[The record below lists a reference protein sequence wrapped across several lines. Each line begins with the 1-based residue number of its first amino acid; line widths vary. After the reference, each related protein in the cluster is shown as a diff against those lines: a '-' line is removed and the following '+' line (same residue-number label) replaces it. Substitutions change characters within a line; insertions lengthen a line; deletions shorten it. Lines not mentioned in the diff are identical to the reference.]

1 MSNVTID
8 GDAQL
13 ASDGVLQGW
22 CWNPN
27 RPAERLV
34 VEILINE
41 RIVSAFVASRF
52 REDLPGRNI
61 GDGYYGFITTIA
73 KSLLD
78 AGDDFVI
85 SARERSSAYCFWR
98 QVRGESGLPND
109 FVSRFAEARQRLSRV
124 AQSSHLRAQGG
135 PSLTSRISTELSALG
150 MHLRMAARLD
160 DTRHPAPIA
169 RARTTLL
176 QQTAPRKLEIFRNPK
191 IAVIIIADSTSSE
204 VLSTISA
211 IVPTLNSLEA
221 SLLLIDRG
229 SNSDVALAPSLFG
242 NLRYVFDPRGD
253 LGSLLADVL
262 KYSQGDLL
270 ILMRNPREDIVR
282 VLPGI
287 EVQLNGS
294 SSVHINARSLE
305 IARGICAESS
315 ESTSGRPAP
324 PPICLQLA
332 GKRELFERLNAV
344 LSSKDRVTGLD
355 DVDLAI
361 RAIRDGIELC
371 VWDEASLDCK
381 SGLGVEATH

>member
-8 GDAQL
+8 RAFKL

-124 AQSSHLRAQGG
+124 AQSSHLRAFRRTFSYVKDFDG
-135 PSLTSRISTELSALG
+135 TERPGYAFANG
-150 MHLRMAARLD
+150 CKAR
-160 DTRHPAPIA
+160 RHPPSS
-169 RARTTLL
+169 
-176 QQTAPRKLEIFRNPK
+176 
-191 IAVIIIADSTSSE
+191 ADSKSQDYTAAANG
-204 VLSTISA
+204 TK
-211 IVPTLNSLEA
+211 EA
-221 SLLLIDRG
+221 
-229 SNSDVALAPSLFG
+229 
-242 NLRYVFDPRGD
+242 
-253 LGSLLADVL
+253 
-262 KYSQGDLL
+262 
-270 ILMRNPREDIVR
+270 
-282 VLPGI
+282 
-287 EVQLNGS
+287 
-294 SSVHINARSLE
+294 
-305 IARGICAESS
+305 
-315 ESTSGRPAP
+315 
-324 PPICLQLA
+324 
-332 GKRELFERLNAV
+332 
-344 LSSKDRVTGLD
+344 
-355 DVDLAI
+355 
-361 RAIRDGIELC
+361 
-371 VWDEASLDCK
+371 
-381 SGLGVEATH
+381 